1 MPIDDRTSNRSYKLP
16 NPANLLSD
24 DVQRLRDA
32 LSQVDADINGI
43 LSGAPSA
50 LNTLAELAAAIGN
63 DPAFA
68 TTIATALGLKANTAD
83 VYSKTASDARYV
95 QGTTQVEN
103 LFTGNG
109 STTTFTLTQS
119 APNRESVLL
128 SVGGV
133 VQPIANYTVSGT
145 TLTLVEAPGNGV
157 KVRAL
162 LLGVAGPS
170 LSASTL
176 NYTGV
181 GAGAL
186 TRSVEA
192 RLREIPS
199 LNDYPS
205 LTSALA
211 SQDSI
216 ELPPGIFLL
225 SSEFQVPRDGIRIK
239 GAGMGR
245 TILRCAPGMTT
256 GHAIVLAGRSDCHFE
271 DFTLDC
277 NATARGLTVTSG
289 LNGFNVQGNRNRWD
303 RVEVMNAPR
312 NGILIDGNTI
322 ASSEN
327 HVEGC
332 HLLANGGVGVSINK
346 ASHNKIIRNRFRQ
359 QGWENLTLDVQC
371 FGNMAIGNH
380 FFEAQLNGGGCGNI
394 GWDDSDGSV
403 FMGNI
408 IDSGRPSVFPDLY
421 QVNGN
426 IIGLCINSE
435 AGVTTGAVISSN
447 VIVNCRDYG
456 IYLRNRT
463 GQANPGGIPNWNP
476 SKPGDAII
484 VGNYIRSNGYC
495 DIRIADTDQVIN
507 LGTNNYTNIIVD
519 DPDTQNVR
527 LPAGD
532 SAAELE
538 MASNQAVPVQQFTR
552 VLFST
557 ARAAR
562 RIGNGS
568 GIVSLTCGGFYAI
581 DAKVRFDV
589 GASGVN
595 TVQMRIVTP
604 SGQRVYNETLA
615 AGQTVG
621 EITLS
626 VTKLL
631 AKGDVYVEVY
641 PFGGSGTINL
651 LSGSENWLSVTSLG

>member
-16 NPANLLSD
+16 NPANLLSE

-32 LSQVDADINGI
+32 LSQVDVDINGI

-50 LNTLAELAAAIGN
+50 LNTFAELAAAIGN

-119 APNRESVLL
+119 AANRESVLL

-145 TLTLVEAPGNGV
+145 TLTLVEAPGSGV

-199 LNDYPS
+199 INDYPS

-277 NATARGLTVTSG
+277 NATARGLTVASG
-289 LNGFNVQGNRNRWD
+289 LNGFNVQGSRNRWD

-312 NGILIDGNTI
+312 YGIAIDGNTI
-322 ASSEN
+322 ASFEN
-327 HVEGC
+327 HIEGC
-332 HLLANGGVGVSINK
+332 HFYANGGVGVAINK
-346 ASHNKIIRNRFRQ
+346 ASLNKIIGNRFRL

-371 FGNMAIGNH
+371 FGNVAIGNH
-380 FFEAQLNGGGCGNI
+380 FYEAQMNGGGCGNI
-394 GWDDSDGSV
+394 GWDDSDGSI
-403 FMGNI
+403 FLGNV
-408 IDSGRPSVFPDLY
+408 IDLLRTPTVSDPA
-421 QVNGN
+421 QIEGN
-426 IIGLCINSE
+426 VIGLCINSE
-435 AGVTTGAVISSN
+435 AGVTSGALINSN
-447 VIVNCRDYG
+447 IIVNYRDYG

-463 GQANPGGIPNWNP
+463 GQPNPGIPNWNP
-476 SKPGDAII
+476 SKPGDTVIA
-484 VGNYIRSNGYC
+484 GNYIRGSGIA
-495 DIRIADTDQVIN
+495 DIRIADTDQVVN
-507 LGTNNYTNIIVD
+507 LGANNYSTIVVD
-519 DPDTQNVR
+519 DPDRMNIR

-532 SAAELE
+532 AAVELE
-538 MASNQAVPVQQFTR
+538 MASNQVIPVRQFTR
-552 VLFST
+552 VLFTSVN
-557 ARAAR
+557 AVR
-562 RIGNGS
+562 RMGQSG
-568 GIVSLTCGGFYAI
+568 GIVSIPCGGFYSI
-581 DAKVRFDV
+581 NAKVRFDIF
-589 GASGVN
+589 ASGV
-595 TVQMRIVTP
+595 TVVQMRIVTP
-604 SGQRVYNETLA
+604 SGQSVFNQPMPT
-615 AGQTVG
+615 GITVS

-626 VTKLL
+626 VSKLL
-631 AKGDVYVEVY
+631 AKGDIYVEVS
-641 PFGGSGTINL
+641 PLDGSGTITL
-651 LSGSENWLSVTSLG
+651 LSGTENWLSVTSIG

>member
-1 MPIDDRTSNRSYKLP
+1 MAIDDRTTNRSYKLP
-16 NPANLLSD
+16 NPANLLSE

-32 LSQVDADINGI
+32 LGQVDGDIHGL
-43 LSGAPSA
+43 LSGAPSN
-50 LNTLAELAAAIGN
+50 LNTLAELAGAIGN

-68 TTIATALGLKANTAD
+68 NTIATSLGLKANAAD

-103 LFTGNG
+103 LFTGDG
-109 STTTFTLTQS
+109 TATTFTLTQ
-119 APNRESVLL
+119 AAVNRESVLL

-145 TLTLVEAPGNGV
+145 TLTLVEAPGSGV

-170 LSASTL
+170 LSAASL

-186 TRSVEA
+186 TRNVEA

-199 LNDYPS
+199 INDYPS
-205 LTSALA
+205 LSAALA

-216 ELPPGIFLL
+216 ELPPGVFLL
-225 SSEFQVPRDGIRIK
+225 SSEFQVPRSGIRIK
-239 GAGMGR
+239 GAGAGR
-245 TILRCAPGMTT
+245 TIIRCAPGMTA
-256 GHAIVLAGRSDCHFE
+256 GHAIVLAGRDDCQFE

-277 NATARGLTVTSG
+277 NATARGLTVASG
-289 LNGFNVQGNRNRWD
+289 FNGFNVQGVRNRWD

-312 NGILIDGNTI
+312 FGILIDGNTI
-322 ASSEN
+322 ASYEN

-332 HLLANGGVGVSINK
+332 HFYANGGTGLAINK
-346 ASHNKIIRNRFRQ
+346 ASHNKIIGNRFRL

-371 FGNMAIGNH
+371 FGNVAIGNH
-380 FFEAQLNGGGCGNI
+380 FFQAQMNGGGCGNI
-394 GWDDSDGSV
+394 GWDDSDGSI
-403 FMGNI
+403 FLGNI
-408 IDSGRPSVFPDLY
+408 IDSGRAATVGDPGQAD
-421 QVNGN
+421 GN

-476 SKPGDAII
+476 SKPGDAVI
-484 VGNYIRSNGYC
+484 VGNYIRGNGLY
-495 DIRIADTDQVIN
+495 DIRIADTDQVVN
-507 LGTNNYTNIIVD
+507 LGTNNYNTITID
-519 DPDTQNVR
+519 DPDRLNIR

-532 SAAELE
+532 SAVELE
-538 MASNQAVPVQQFTR
+538 MAGNQAVTVQQFSR
-552 VLFST
+552 VLFTSV
-557 ARAAR
+557 RAER
-562 RIGNGS
+562 RISQSG
-568 GIVSLTCGGFYAI
+568 GIVSIPCGGFYSI
-581 DAKVRFDV
+581 NAKVRFDV
-589 GASGVN
+589 GASGV
-595 TVQMRIVTP
+595 TAVQMRIVTP
-604 SGQRVYNETLA
+604 SGNVVYNEVLG
-615 AGQTVG
+615 AGVTVS

-626 VTKLL
+626 ITKLL
-631 AKGDVYVEVY
+631 AKGDIYVEVY
-641 PFGGSGTINL
+641 PFGGFGTINL
-651 LSGSENWLSVTSLG
+651 LSGTENWLSVTSIG